1 MTNSSKSILTFLGI
15 DTISTIHLNGQLLG
29 HTDNMFVRYQYD
41 VKDLLQSSAPG
52 GMNTLQ
58 VEIENPIKAASNLA
72 SKNSFTPPNCPPG
85 VYNGECHM
93 NFLRKMQASFA
104 WDWGLAA
111 PSAGLWKGVELEIYD
126 TATIRDATVDMELM
140 DKKWN
145 VRFRVYL
152 ETGVAS
158 AKVKGNLE
166 ILIAGL
172 GNGRVAKQID
182 NQSDERGELAVDLEV
197 DVSEDEVELWWPNGF
212 GEQEL
217 YSVNISFG
225 QQDKNLAAFEEID
238 TKTLRIGF
246 RTINLI
252 QEPLGE

>member
-1 MTNSSKSILTFLGI
+1 MTDSSKAILTFLGI
-15 DTISTIHLNGQLLG
+15 DTISTILLNGQLLG

-41 VKDLLQSSAPG
+41 VKDLLKSSAPG

-72 SKNSFTPPNCPPG
+72 SNNSFTPPNCPPG

-111 PSAGLWKGVELEIYD
+111 PSSGLWKGVELEIYD
-126 TATIRDATVDMELM
+126 MASIRDATVDMELM

-152 ETGVAS
+152 ETGVSS
-158 AKVKGNLE
+158 AKVKGDLE

-172 GNGRVAKQID
+172 SDGRVAEQID

-197 DVSEDEVELWWPNGF
+197 VVSENDVKLWWPNGF
-212 GEQEL
+212 GEQML
-217 YSVNISFG
+217 YSVNISFA
-225 QQDKNLAAFEEID
+225 QQDKALGLFEEID